1 MMLSFRVAI
10 RFFKSVRTQTLLIV
24 IGIAIAI
31 SIQIFVGLLIGSL
44 QKSLVDRTIGNSPHI
59 TISSATDITTIRDW
73 ERLVAKIEQ
82 LGDTKAISA
91 SASANAFVRDGET
104 DVPILVRG
112 FDFENADRI
121 YNIRSSI
128 YEGRPYSSQREVLV
142 GRDLRDELE
151 VDIGDK
157 LAILLPNGTV
167 YTLTISGFYDLGVAS
182 INKSWVIANLKT
194 GQKLFGFGRRITSI
208 EIAVD
213 EVFEADM
220 IAYEIQQVLND
231 KNIKIENWKELNEE
245 LLSGLDGQRIS
256 STVIQA
262 VIILSVVIAIASVLA
277 ISVIQKSRQIGI
289 LKAMGIKDPAV
300 SLIFIYQGF
309 LIGLIGS
316 ILGITLGIGLL
327 YAFNIFTS
335 NPEGTALIDLYIDY
349 NFVLRSWFIVLLA
362 STLAG
367 VIPATKS
374 LQLNPIDVIREG

>member
-10 RFFKSVRTQTLLIV
+10 RFFKSGRTQTLLIV

>member
-1 MMLSFRVAI
+1 MLPFRIAI
-10 RFFKSVRTQTLLIV
+10 RFFKSGRTQTLLIV

-128 YEGRPYSSQREVLV
+128 YEGRPYWSQREVLV

-157 LAILLPNGTV
+157 VAILLPNGTV
-167 YTLTISGFYDLGVAS
+167 NTLTISGFYDLGVAS

-194 GQKLFGFGRRITSI
+194 AQKLFGFGRRITSI

-220 IAYEIQQVLND
+220 IAYEIQQVLSD

-262 VIILSVVIAIASVLA
+262 VVILSVVIAIASVLA
-277 ISVIQKSRQIGI
+277 ISVLQKSRQIGI

-309 LIGLIGS
+309 LIGLLGS
-316 ILGITLGIGLL
+316 IVGIALGIGLL
-327 YAFNIFTS
+327 YAFNTFTA

-349 NFVLRSWFIVLLA
+349 NFVLRSWFVVVLA